1 MLYFSPFT
9 NTFSLTQRTPG
20 WRPGRSVNYT
30 EVSESDHD
38 ICIYCHAHVSGY
50 LVHIGSQQE
59 QNCLLKF
66 GHAEG
71 YRNWYWTDGKCF
83 PQRTVKYLCFF
94 IAHEVDTPG
103 VYIHGSDNNEVTW
116 FSPKMISYAGDAIL
130 LGIFTDANKGAWYEH
145 ASTGKQLFICEAQM

>member
-1 MLYFSPFT
+1 MS
-9 NTFSLTQRTPG
+9 
-20 WRPGRSVNYT
+20 YT
-30 EVSESDHD
+30 EVSESDVR
-38 ICIYCHAHVSGY
+38 IYCHPHVSGY

-71 YRNWYWTDGKCF
+71 YKNWYWTDGKMLF
-83 PQRTVKYLCFF
+83 TKNFLIAKYLCYFV
-94 IAHEVDTPG
+94 AHEVDTPG

-145 ASTGKQLFICEAQM
+145 ASTGRQLFICEAQM